1 MLYPS
6 LQQVKR
12 LAKEYNRIPVY
23 RELNIAEPGLLM
35 VLKTMSSQ
43 SDVIFLESAISKKK
57 QSRFSYLGFD
67 PVKTIKYVPSSII
80 IEEGEKT
87 GEAGEDFFDFMNR
100 SLEEY
105 RSPTFPRYGTFNGG
119 YAGYLGFGMVN
130 YTDTLRKK
138 KSEDSVHPLA
148 LMFYIDDFI
157 CYDNKKN
164 TYHAATAIY
173 PNDCQ
178 SIEDEY
184 IRASR
189 KLDALESKIIHEI
202 GKTTVPY
209 MPSQKESFDIRYRE
223 SSSEFM
229 DKVERAK
236 QLIRDGEALQV
247 VLSIRADIMESTDP
261 YRFYLKLRQVNPSP
275 YMFYIKYRDLVVT
288 GSSPEIHVK
297 ISGKQA
303 KLRPIAGTVA
313 QGNNRQENLRN
324 KAMLLNNKK
333 ERAEHLML
341 VDLARNDLA
350 RIANPG
356 SVQVSQFM
364 QPEDYSHVIHLVSEV
379 DAILKD
385 GMSTVDVL
393 KSTFPAGTVSGAP
406 KVRAIEII
414 DELEAH
420 PRGIYSGA
428 VGYLGF
434 NGETD
439 TCITIRTGVFSNE
452 ESYIQAGA
460 GIVYDSQPISEYH
473 EIRNKLRA
481 LAESLP
487 YAKNSSNSKQEDS
500 DVLCNR

>member
-6 LQQVKR
+6 LQQIKR
-12 LAKEYNRIPVY
+12 LSKEYNRIPVY
-23 RELNIAEPGLLM
+23 RELNLAEPGLLM
-35 VLKTMSSQ
+35 VLKTMSAH
-43 SDVIFLESAISKKK
+43 SDVIFLESAIHRKK
-57 QSRFSYLGFD
+57 QSRFSYLGFN
-67 PVKTIKYVPSSII
+67 PVKTIKYMPSSII

-87 GEAGEDFFDFMNR
+87 TRYNEDFFDFMDGA
-100 SLEEY
+100 LQEY

-119 YAGYLGFGMVN
+119 YAGYLGFELVN
-130 YTDTLRKK
+130 YTNTLRRKK
-138 KSEDSVHPLA
+138 TEDPVHPLA
-148 LMFYIDDFI
+148 LLFYIDDFI
-157 CYDNKKN
+157 CYDNRKN
-164 TYHAATAIY
+164 TYHLATAIY
-173 PNDCQ
+173 PRTGE

-184 IRASR
+184 IRATG
-189 KLDALESKIIHEI
+189 KLDALESTIIDEI
-202 GKTTVPY
+202 GKTTFPY
-209 MPSQKESFDIRYRE
+209 IPSQKESFDIRYRD

-229 DKVERAK
+229 VKVERAR
-236 QLIRDGEALQV
+236 QLIHDGEALQV
-247 VLSIRADIMESTDP
+247 VLSIRADIMENTDP

-275 YMFYIKYRDLVVT
+275 YMFYIKHRDLVVT

-297 ISGKQA
+297 ISGERA

-350 RIANPG
+350 RIAAPG
-356 SVQVSQFM
+356 SVQVGQFM

-379 DAILKD
+379 DAVLKD
-385 GMSTVDVL
+385 GMSTIDAI

-439 TCITIRTGVFSNE
+439 TCITIRTGVFSDT

-487 YAKNSSNSKQEDS
+487 FAKNNSSREEDE